1 MEALT
6 ERKLNRFF
14 EELARRIPCRVKIV
28 LTGGSEAMVLGGSR
42 VTGDIDFGVS
52 IRAKRFWPD
61 VERAIGDA
69 ANVSRVVVQ
78 YSADIDRWSSISVP
92 VRRRRT
98 RLLRNVGGLA
108 VHVLDPVCWAVYK
121 LARFLESDI
130 EDLCALLRKQ
140 SVQPRRLARLCG
152 DSLKASPRSPALILF
167 RRQVEHFFRKNGR
180 DIWGTQFD
188 PTDAIATFHR
198 AAGIKGSTRK

>member
-1 MEALT
+1 MAALT

-52 IRAKRFWPD
+52 IRARRFWPE

-69 ANVSRVVVQ
+69 ASASRVAVQ

-98 RLLRNVGGLA
+98 RLLRNVGRLA
-108 VHVLDPVCWAVYK
+108 VHLLDPACWAVYK

-130 EDLCALLRKQ
+130 EDLCALLRR
-140 SVQPRRLARLCG
+140 QPVPARKLAGLCG
-152 DSLKASPRSPALILF
+152 ESLKASPRSPSLILF
-167 RRQVEHFFRKNGR
+167 RRQVEHFFLKHGR
-180 DIWGTQFD
+180 DIWGAGFD
-188 PTDAIATFHR
+188 PADAIATFR
-198 AAGIKGSTRK
+198 KAAGIGEWTVA